1 MKTIIWR
8 RFIPIGSKEEMDKFE
23 TLIEEKNLTRE
34 DLLIILRAIELN
46 KNVKKQMEEVI
57 T

>member
-8 RFIPIGSKEEMDKFE
+8 RFVPIGNKEEMDRFE
-23 TLIEEKNLTRE
+23 TLVEEKNLTRE
-34 DLLIILRAIELN
+34 DLMVIFRALELN
-46 KNVKKQMEEVI
+46 KNMKKQMEEVV